1 MKLKILL
8 ILFIFTTNLNAE
20 NKYIYFNNS
29 DIFFFNQNDVFYKLI
44 DKSELLN
51 KKFNIENHFK
61 KKKIFKIKESQ
72 IKLNKEERFKLRDN
86 SNSFIIVDNFKVN
99 KKLKILNQN
108 EIEIE
113 FDFPL
118 IDNKSQTVLLT
129 KNKPIKKRNIF
140 NQIKNYFFNDV
151 LMYSKYENDYSK
163 LKIKDLKIPILN
175 FDKNLI
181 LIETNLDIKEIF
193 FKLEDNDKK
202 HIAYFDNRVLKDK
215 NLQYFSV
222 VEKKGYSH
230 FDELKKQ
237 INNNF
242 FVTEIQIIFNNFEK
256 QDYFIKNFSLLE
268 AQNIKNFD
276 YFELKNSQKSFH
288 VESFINK
295 NLKTNDYYNYSIIS
309 TNELN
314 ILTENEIE
322 IFPET
327 KEKNTDL
334 LTKDKFKNI
343 SFKNFLN
350 KIVDEQI
357 EYSVLIESKNN
368 KKLYF
373 LFFSI
378 SPFLM
383 LSLIIFLLKYKRF
396 ESHKKLIF
404 CKIFF
409 SVLILLFLFKL
420 IYLINY
426 KSHVHSSLI
435 LFILLI
441 FILIFY
447 TFVKK
452 YKKQVNSINI

>member
-1 MKLKILL
+1 MKIKILL

-29 DIFFFNQNDVFYKLI
+29 DIFFFNKNNVFYKLI
-44 DKSELLN
+44 NKSELVN
-51 KKFNIENHFK
+51 KKFNIKNHFK
-61 KKKIFKIKESQ
+61 KKKYFKIKESE
-72 IKLNKEERFKLRDN
+72 IKLDKGERFRLRDN
-86 SNSFIIVDNFKVN
+86 SNSFIIVDNFKDN

-108 EIEIE
+108 EIVTE
-113 FDFPL
+113 FNFPL
-118 IDNKSQTVLLT
+118 IDTKFQTLLLS

-140 NQIKNYFFNDV
+140 NQIKNYFLKDI
-151 LMYSKYENDYSK
+151 LMYSKYEDDYSK
-163 LKIKDLKIPILN
+163 LKIKDLKIPIPE

-202 HIAYFDNRVLKDK
+202 HITYFDNRVSKDK

-237 INNNF
+237 KNNNF
-242 FVTEIQIIFNNFEK
+242 FITEIQIIFNNFEK
-256 QDYFIKNFSLLE
+256 QDYFIKNFSLLK

-276 YFELKNSQKSFH
+276 YFNLKNSKNSFH
-288 VESFINK
+288 LESFIK
-295 NLKTNDYYNYSIIS
+295 ENLKTNDHYNYSIIS
-309 TNELN
+309 STELN
-314 ILTENEIE
+314 ILTENKIE

-334 LTKDKFKNI
+334 LTKDKFENI

-350 KIVDEQI
+350 KIIDEEI
-357 EYSVLIESKNN
+357 EYSILIERKNSK
-368 KKLYF
+368 KFYF
-373 LFFSI
+373 LLFSI
-378 SPFLM
+378 SPFLI
-383 LSLIIFLLKYKRF
+383 LSLIIFLLKHKRY
-396 ESHKKLIF
+396 ESHKKLIL
-404 CKIFF
+404 CKTFF
-409 SVLILLFLFKL
+409 SILILFFIFKF

-426 KSHVHSSLI
+426 KSHVYSSLI

-447 TFVKK
+447 IFVKK

>member
-1 MKLKILL
+1 MKIKILL

-29 DIFFFNQNDVFYKLI
+29 DIFFFNKNNVFYKLI
-44 DKSELLN
+44 NKSELEN
-51 KKFNIENHFK
+51 KKLKIKNHFK
-61 KKKIFKIKESQ
+61 KKKYFKIKKSE
-72 IKLNKEERFKLRDN
+72 IKLDKGERFRLRDN

-118 IDNKSQTVLLT
+118 IDNKSQTLLLT

-202 HIAYFDNRVLKDK
+202 HITYFDNRVSKDK

-268 AQNIKNFD
+268 AQNIKNFN
-276 YFELKNSQKSFH
+276 YFESKNSQKSFH

-309 TNELN
+309 STELN
-314 ILTENEIE
+314 ILTENKIE
-322 IFPET
+322 
-327 KEKNTDL
+327 
-334 LTKDKFKNI
+334 
-343 SFKNFLN
+343 
-350 KIVDEQI
+350 Q
-357 EYSVLIESKNN
+357 
-368 KKLYF
+368 KL
-373 LFFSI
+373 
-378 SPFLM
+378 
-383 LSLIIFLLKYKRF
+383 K
-396 ESHKKLIF
+396 
-404 CKIFF
+404 
-409 SVLILLFLFKL
+409 
-420 IYLINY
+420 
-426 KSHVHSSLI
+426 
-435 LFILLI
+435 
-441 FILIFY
+441 
-447 TFVKK
+447 KK
-452 YKKQVNSINI
+452 Y